1 MKRIF
6 SLALV
11 LVMAFSFLGVVTA
24 SAEDVVI
31 TVIVDGAAVNF
42 DVPPQIIND
51 RTMVPVRAIFEALGA
66 SVEWNN
72 ETRTVTAAKGETVV
86 ALVIDSNVIKVND
99 TEKTIDVPAQIVNER
114 TFVPVRAISEAFE
127 CTVEWN
133 QETYTVTIT
142 SAETEE
148 VTEILIDFTADDGT
162 MSSLQY
168 QMRYGFEQVYLPG
181 TVYANTELLAELIKD
196 DPEQLVAIIDDQ
208 VWGAYRDSLLVTYMI
223 ESEEEFVIE
232 TEDDLYSILNE
243 LSDKYYLRAY
253 QAYTAEYLMLDDTKY
268 CLVLCMNE
276 VTDYLMLDELS
287 KMLLSSNVAIVYDD
301 ATGEFSYFTLE
312 RSLDDMYMLCS
323 INAEG
328 THRNYGVVENDV
340 DAFIE
345 AVTRL
350 VTE

>member
-6 SLALV
+6 SLVLV

-24 SAEDVVI
+24 SAEDVAIAVI
-31 TVIVDGAAVNF
+31 IDGVAVNF

-72 ETRTVTAAKGETVV
+72 ETRTVTATKGETVV

-99 TEKTIDVPAQIVNER
+99 TEKTIDVPAMIVNER
-114 TFVPVRAISEAFE
+114 TLVPVRAISEAFE

-142 SAETEE
+142 SDVTEE
-148 VTEILIDFTADDGT
+148 AEILIDFTNDDGT

-168 QMRYGFEQVYLPG
+168 HMRYGFEQVYLPG
-181 TVYANTELLAELIKD
+181 TVYANTELLAELIKG

-208 VWGAYRDSLLVTYMI
+208 VWGAYRDSLLVTYMEKSEEAFVI
-223 ESEEEFVIE
+223 ESEEHLYEVISS
-232 TEDDLYSILNE
+232 LA
-243 LSDKYYLRAY
+243 DKYYLRAY

-301 ATGEFSYFTLE
+301 VTGEFSYFTLE
-312 RSLDDMYMLCS
+312 KSFDDMYMLCS

-328 THRNYGVVENDV
+328 AHRNFGVVENDV

-345 AVTRL
+345 AIAMIMG
-350 VTE
+350 E

>member
-6 SLALV
+6 SLVLV

-31 TVIVDGAAVNF
+31 TVIVDGVAVNF

-72 ETRTVTAAKGETVV
+72 ETRTVTATKGETVV

-99 TEKTIDVPAQIVNER
+99 TEKTIDVPAMIVNER
-114 TFVPVRAISEAFE
+114 TLVPVRAISEAFE
-127 CTVEWN
+127 CTVELN

-142 SAETEE
+142 SDVTEE
-148 VTEILIDFTADDGT
+148 AEILIDFTNDDGT

-181 TVYANTELLAELIKD
+181 TVYANTEILAELIKG

-208 VWGAYRDSLLVTYMI
+208 VWGAYRDSLLVTYMEESEEAFII
-223 ESEEEFVIE
+223 ESEEHLYEVISS
-232 TEDDLYSILNE
+232 LA
-243 LSDKYYLRAY
+243 DKYYLRAY

-301 ATGEFSYFTLE
+301 VTGEFSYFTLE
-312 RSLDDMYMLCS
+312 RSFDDMYMLCTV
-323 INAEG
+323 NAEG
-328 THRNYGVVENDV
+328 THRNFGVVENDV

-345 AVTRL
+345 AITMVMG
-350 VTE
+350 E